1 MIDGGC
7 WVRADPKGAGERGWD
22 ARLDEHM
29 RGDGWPSTYP
39 YERWNSAKPDK
50 RSGRLVGRAECAG
63 GGRSS
68 ERDGSLQQSSDWF
81 TPIPSR
87 AAEFVDQFG
96 F

>member
-1 MIDGGC
+1 MN
-7 WVRADPKGAGERGWD
+7 AGIQRNLTSGLAGWFVAQVRGWG
-22 ARLDEHM
+22 A
-29 RGDGWPSTYP
+29 
-39 YERWNSAKPDK
+39 N
-50 RSGRLVGRAECAG
+50 
-63 GGRSS
+63 